1 VNLIPRHL
9 LNDANLDRVIR
20 HVVFLIRVVLIICI
34 FLSAIA
40 LTLAPFT
47 RAEPDNIGA
56 FFFFSVFYSIIW
68 GTIPS
73 IFLLTSIRLD
83 NKYRK
88 KARLQPLT
96 SEVKLLVINIA
107 IILILI
113 AMTIIVLR
121 QN

>member
-40 LTLAPFT
+40 LTLAPFI